1 MNPIKILV
9 TNQKGGVG
17 KSTIAANLAG
27 YFNIR
32 KNHSISLIDFDRQ
45 ASSTVTCRRIAKGS
59 IQIHHAGM
67 SYLQNAGLTML
78 DAKSR
83 LRNLSKNVDIV
94 ISDLTW
100 THGISYDFLKEFD
113 LIVVPSSTSRVEI
126 ASTKIFILEYIESIG
141 LKKYKENGQSILVV
155 PNRIELN
162 EEFEAGFD
170 GLKFLTNC
178 FIAPPIYRVSEINRH
193 LETCYFFDSEVQ
205 SIQANF
211 CQFGEYVYDK
221 AMRWEGNLAGE
232 CSRPSNHPI
241 EKLQS
246 PTSIG
251 NSQAGANVE
260 LDADSSKDEA
270 IPRINEES
278 FFKLIPAFLR
288 KK

>member
-27 YFNIR
+27 YLNIR
-32 KNHSISLIDFDRQ
+32 KNLSISLIDFDRQ
-45 ASSTVTCRRIAKGS
+45 ASSTVICRRINQGS

-83 LRNLSKNVDIV
+83 LRNFSKNIDIV

-100 THGISYDFLKEFD
+100 THGISCDFLKEFD
-113 LIVVPSSTSRVEI
+113 LIVVPSSSSRVEL
-126 ASTKIFILEYIESIG
+126 ASTKIFILEYIEKIG
-141 LKKYKENGQSILVV
+141 LIKYEQNGQSILVA

-170 GLKFLTNC
+170 GLKFLRNC

-193 LETCYFFDSEVQ
+193 LEACYFFDSEVQ

-211 CQFGEYVYDK
+211 CQFGDYVYDK
-221 AMRWEGNLAGE
+221 AMRREEKSVREWPLH
-232 CSRPSNHPI
+232 SNCTI
-241 EKLQS
+241 ENLQS
-246 PTSIG
+246 PIGIG
-251 NSQAGANVE
+251 NPQSSADVD
-260 LDADSSKDEA
+260 LDAGPPEGEPTKD
-270 IPRINEES
+270 IDEES
-278 FFKLIPAFLR
+278 FFKFIPAFLR
-288 KK
+288 KR